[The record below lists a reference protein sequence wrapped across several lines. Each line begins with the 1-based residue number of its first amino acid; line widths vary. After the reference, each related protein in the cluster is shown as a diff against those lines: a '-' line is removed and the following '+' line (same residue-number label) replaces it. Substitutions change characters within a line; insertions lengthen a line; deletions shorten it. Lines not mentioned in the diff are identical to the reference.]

1 MHGRF
6 MEQNCL
12 IFMNR
17 GGGGGGA
24 GGIVLG
30 KGD

>member
-17 GGGGGGA
+17 GGGGGA

>member
-12 IFMNR
+12 IFMNL

>member
-17 GGGGGGA
+17 GGGGA

>member
-12 IFMNR
+12 IFINL
-17 GGGGGGA
+17 GGGG

>member
-12 IFMNR
+12 IFINL
-17 GGGGGGA
+17 GGGGG